1 MKVSQIMRQPIIS
14 LREEDSLE
22 DAARV
27 MLEHNLRGIPVVNEH
42 GKICGFLSVSDYS
55 AKDKVLPF
63 SRFHAPQLFG
73 KWIGKEGIEKIYE
86 EARTTPVR
94 DIMSTRVVSV
104 TEDDPVE
111 KVIELMLRRDL
122 NRIPVVR
129 DGVPVGI
136 VARYDL
142 LRIMVREEGE
152 PK

>member
-27 MLEHNLRGIPVVNEH
+27 MLEHNLRGVPVVNKH

-73 KWIGKEGIEKIYE
+73 RFIPREGVERIY
-86 EARTTPVR
+86 
-94 DIMSTRVVSV
+94 
-104 TEDDPVE
+104 
-111 KVIELMLRRDL
+111 K
-122 NRIPVVR
+122 
-129 DGVPVGI
+129 
-136 VARYDL
+136 
-142 LRIMVREEGE
+142 
-152 PK
+152 